1 MGQIF
6 KLKRS
11 VKCQRFCSRPFYVF
25 QDLFYLKCV
34 VCVLMCA
41 VPTERGARILGADSC
56 EISDLDTGN

>member
-1 MGQIF
+1 M
-6 KLKRS
+6 
-11 VKCQRFCSRPFYVF
+11 F

-34 VCVLMCA
+34 VCALMCA